1 MSLLECEILAFIKTQ
16 PQQTQVGEISK
27 PGVDQYAIVGVIGR
41 LKSRGF
47 ITGAQGSFS
56 IGGGADNSL
65 QGLVSIS
72 PYGERFCIFCL
83 SA

>member
-1 MSLLECEILAFIKTQ
+1 MSLLECEILAFVKTQ
-16 PQQTQVGEISK
+16 PQQTQVGSINK
-27 PGVDQYAIVGVIGR
+27 PGVDQYAIVGAIGR

-47 ITGAQGSFS
+47 LTAMQGSFS

-65 QGLVSIS
+65 QELVTASS
-72 PYGERFCIFCL
+72 YGVKFCGFCL